1 VNVTATH
8 PYVAALLAGSGML
21 PKSPAAWFDARRAAA
36 LERANALS
44 VPTTH
49 DEEWRFTDLTPL
61 TKLQVQPATAAV
73 KVSAADIAAHVVPE
87 AAIRLVF
94 VDGVPAPELAQQGA
108 LPTGVTVI
116 ALADA
121 SKTHAALVEPH
132 LGKLAG
138 NEIAGDDLFTAL
150 NTAFLQHG
158 VFIHLAKNTQ
168 LTAPIHLLFVAAGS
182 GVAAYPRCLIVAE
195 SGSEACVIEDYVA
208 LGEEAY
214 LTDAVTEI
222 AVAPNASLR
231 HIKLQRESQKAFHIG
246 TCAVTLAKD
255 SRFQSHAVT
264 LGARLSRNNLHIR
277 QQGEGVNVEIDGL
290 ALIGGRQTADTHTL
304 MDHTQAHGTC
314 KQTHKTIVGG
324 AGHAVFNGKVFVR
337 EGAQLTDSSQQ
348 SRNLLLSD
356 KAHVDTKPQLEIFAD
371 DVKCAHG
378 AAVGQLDAEHLFYLK
393 SRGLPEAQARI
404 LLTYAF
410 GAEII
415 DHIPVPSLVA
425 ALEKQVMTRT
435 EVSI

>member
-1 VNVTATH
+1 MNVTVTH
-8 PYVAALLAGSGML
+8 PYVAALLAGSGAL
-21 PKSPAAWFDARRAAA
+21 PKSPTAWLDALRATA

-44 VPTTH
+44 VPTTR

-61 TKLQVQPATAAV
+61 TKLQLQPATAAV
-73 KVSAADIAAHVVPE
+73 KVSAADIAAHAVPE
-87 AAIRLVF
+87 AAMRLVF
-94 VDGVPAPELAQQGA
+94 VNGVPAPELMQQGA
-108 LPTGVTVI
+108 LPGGVTVMPLGD
-116 ALADA
+116 AL
-121 SKTHAALVEPH
+121 KTHAAWVEPH
-132 LGKLAG
+132 LAKLAVG
-138 NEIAGDDLFTAL
+138 EHELFTAL

-158 VFIHLAKNTQ
+158 VFIHLAKNAV
-168 LTAPIHLLFVAAGS
+168 LKAPIHLLFVAAGN
-182 GVAAYPRCLIVAE
+182 GVATYPRCLIVAE
-195 SGSEACVIEDYVA
+195 TGAEACVIEDYVA

-214 LTDAVTEI
+214 LTNAATEI
-222 AVAPNASLR
+222 AVAPNASVR
-231 HIKLQRESQKAFHIG
+231 HIKLQRESQKAFHIS

-255 SRFQSHAVT
+255 ARFQSHAVT
-264 LGARLSRNNLHIR
+264 LGARLSRNNLSIS
-277 QQGEGVNVEIDGL
+277 QQGEGAQIEIDGL
-290 ALIGGRQTADTHTL
+290 ALIGSRQTADTHTL
-304 MDHTQAHGTC
+304 MDHTKPHGTC

-324 AGHAVFNGKVFVR
+324 SGHAVFNGKVFVR

-393 SRGLPEAQARI
+393 SRGLPEAQARN

-415 DHIPVPSLVA
+415 DHIPVPSLVSV
-425 ALEKQVMTRT
+425 LEKLVMART
-435 EVSI
+435 EVGI

>member
-1 VNVTATH
+1 MNVTVTH
-8 PYVAALLAGSGML
+8 PYVAALLAGSGAL
-21 PKSPAAWFDARRAAA
+21 PKSPAAWLDARRAEA

-44 VPTTH
+44 VPTTR

-61 TKLQVQPATAAV
+61 TKLKVQPAAAAV

-87 AAIRLVF
+87 AAMRLVF
-94 VDGVPAPELAQQGA
+94 VDGVPAPELAQQGK
-108 LPTGVTVI
+108 LPAGVTVI
-116 ALADA
+116 ALSDA
-121 SKTHAALVEPH
+121 LKSHAAQVEPY
-132 LGKLAG
+132 LAKLASG
-138 NEIAGDDLFTAL
+138 EQELFTAL

-158 VFIHLAKNTQ
+158 VFIHLAKDAQ
-168 LTAPIHLLFVAAGS
+168 LKAPIHLLFVAAGN
-182 GVAAYPRCLIVAE
+182 GVAAYPRCLIIAE
-195 SGSEACVIEDYVA
+195 TGAEACVIEDYVA
-208 LGEEAY
+208 LGDEAY
-214 LTDAVTEI
+214 LTNAVTEI

-231 HIKLQRESQKAFHIG
+231 HIKLQRESQKAFHISN
-246 TCAVTLAKD
+246 CAVTLAKD
-255 SRFQSHAVT
+255 ARFQSHAVT
-264 LGARLSRNNLHIR
+264 LGARLSRNNLNVS

-304 MDHTQAHGTC
+304 LDHAKAHGVC

-356 KAHVDTKPQLEIFAD
+356 KARVDTKPQLEIYAD

-393 SRGLPEAQARI
+393 SRGLPEAQARN

-415 DHIPVPSLVA
+415 DHIPVPSLVV
-425 ALEKQVMTRT
+425 ALEKLVMART
-435 EVSI
+435 EASI

>member
-1 VNVTATH
+1 MNVTVTH
-8 PYVAALLAGSGML
+8 PYVAALLAGSAAL
-21 PKSPAAWFDARRAAA
+21 PKSPAAWLDARRAAA

-44 VPTTH
+44 VPTTR

-61 TKLQVQPATAAV
+61 TKLQVQPAAAAV

-87 AAIRLVF
+87 AAMRLVF
-94 VDGVPAPELAQQGA
+94 VDGVPAPELAQQGK
-108 LPTGVTVI
+108 LPVGVTVI
-116 ALADA
+116 ALSDA
-121 SKTHAALVEPH
+121 LKSHAALVEPH
-132 LGKLAG
+132 LAKLAG
-138 NEIAGDDLFTAL
+138 AEQELFTAL

-158 VFIHLAKNTQ
+158 VFIHLAKDAQ
-168 LTAPIHLLFVAAGS
+168 LKAPIHLLFVAAGN

-195 SGSEACVIEDYVA
+195 SGAEACVIEDYVA
-208 LGEEAY
+208 LGDEAY
-214 LTDAVTEI
+214 LTNAVTEI

-231 HIKLQRESQKAFHIG
+231 HIKLQRESQKAFHISN
-246 TCAVTLAKD
+246 CAVTLAKD
-255 SRFQSHAVT
+255 ARFQSHAVT
-264 LGARLSRNNLHIR
+264 LGARLSRNNLNVS

-304 MDHTQAHGTC
+304 LDHAKPHGVC

-337 EGAQLTDSSQQ
+337 EGAQLNDSSQQ

-356 KAHVDTKPQLEIFAD
+356 KARVDTKPQLEIYAD

-393 SRGLPEAQARI
+393 SRGLPEAQARN

-415 DHIPVPSLVA
+415 DHIPVPSLVV
-425 ALEKQVMTRT
+425 ALEKLVMART
-435 EVSI
+435 EASI

>member
-1 VNVTATH
+1 MNVTTTH
-8 PYVAALLAGSGML
+8 PYVAALLAGSAAL
-21 PKSPAAWFDARRAAA
+21 PKSPAAWLDARRAAA

-44 VPTTH
+44 VPTTR

-61 TKLQVQPATAAV
+61 TKLQVQPAAAAV

-87 AAIRLVF
+87 AAMRLVF
-94 VDGVPAPELAQQGA
+94 VDGVPAPELAQQGK
-108 LPTGVTVI
+108 LPVGVTVI
-116 ALADA
+116 ALSDA
-121 SKTHAALVEPH
+121 LKSHAALVEPH
-132 LGKLAG
+132 LAKLAG
-138 NEIAGDDLFTAL
+138 AEQELFTAL

-158 VFIHLAKNTQ
+158 VFIHLAKDAQ
-168 LTAPIHLLFVAAGS
+168 LKAPIHLLFVAAGN

-195 SGSEACVIEDYVA
+195 SGAEACVIEDYVA
-208 LGEEAY
+208 LGDEAY
-214 LTDAVTEI
+214 LTNAVTEI

-231 HIKLQRESQKAFHIG
+231 HIKLQRESQKAFHISN
-246 TCAVTLAKD
+246 CAVTLAKD
-255 SRFQSHAVT
+255 ARFQSHAVT
-264 LGARLSRNNLHIR
+264 LGARLSRNNLNVS

-304 MDHTQAHGTC
+304 LDHAKPHGVC

-356 KAHVDTKPQLEIFAD
+356 KARVDTKPQLEIYAD

-393 SRGLPEAQARI
+393 SRGLPEAQARN

-415 DHIPVPSLVA
+415 DHIPVPSLVV
-425 ALEKQVMTRT
+425 ALEKLVMART
-435 EVSI
+435 EASL